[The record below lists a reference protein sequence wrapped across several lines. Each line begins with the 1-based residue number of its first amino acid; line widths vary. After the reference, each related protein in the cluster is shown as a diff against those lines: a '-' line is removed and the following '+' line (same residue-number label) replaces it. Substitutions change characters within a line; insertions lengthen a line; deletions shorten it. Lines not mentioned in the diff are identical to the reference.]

1 LLLSMTGHGAARQQ
15 QDGVAVAIDVRAVN
29 SRYYKLTVRANET
42 SGALEPL
49 IDEFVR
55 QRVRRGTIQLELHVV
70 REASGSAYQLDEAVL
85 TAYWR
90 QLDALSRKMHWDAPL
105 RVDALLSLPGVV
117 KEWMHADDDV
127 HADWPLIRAVLKTA
141 LDNMDRMRGD
151 EGKAMAADLL
161 ENLEV
166 IRRQLDEVA
175 GHASSVADAY
185 RTRLTERIN
194 KLLAEYDVQVQPADL
209 IREVGLF
216 AERSDVSEELVRLR
230 SHVEQFQAIMQLPES
245 SGRKLEFITQEMFR
259 EANTIGS
266 KANNAEI
273 TGRVVEVK
281 SAIERIREMIQNVE

>member
-1 LLLSMTGHGAARQQ
+1 MLLSMTGHGAARQQ